1 MRVKYDRGFRAR
13 AGLGWS
19 ASKLETLADIKVW
32 HCRNQ
37 NTIREVFAMAS
48 IRKRSSVILLL
59 AGLLGVTASS
69 SESQEPGPVTQP
81 PPATQPVAAT
91 QPPPPF
97 QSAPAQAAPVA
108 APSRADSAGVIQT
121 QETNT
126 QSVVADLTECKRK
139 DGVLTVKFGFRNT
152 SGGRVGFYTDPLADY
167 DKLYFIADNKKY
179 FVLTDSEKQPL
190 WGKTEGNVSLNP
202 GQSWHWWAK
211 FPAPPAAVKSI
222 NLLTPVA
229 SPFDDV
235 SVSDQ

>member
-1 MRVKYDRGFRAR
+1 MV
-13 AGLGWS
+13 
-19 ASKLETLADIKVW
+19 
-32 HCRNQ
+32 
-37 NTIREVFAMAS
+37 S

-69 SESQEPGPVTQP
+69 SESQKSGPVTQP

-97 QSAPAQAAPVA
+97 PLA

-167 DKLYFIADNKKY
+167 DKFYFIADNKKY

-211 FPAPPAAVKSI
+211 FPAPPAAVKTI

>member
-1 MRVKYDRGFRAR
+1 
-13 AGLGWS
+13 
-19 ASKLETLADIKVW
+19 
-32 HCRNQ
+32 
-37 NTIREVFAMAS
+37 MAS

-69 SESQEPGPVTQP
+69 SESQKPELVTQP
-81 PPATQPVAAT
+81 PPATQPAPTT
-91 QPPPPF
+91 QSAPTP

-139 DGVLTVKFGFRNT
+139 DGVLTVKFGFRNA
-152 SGGRVGFYTDPLADY
+152 SGGRVGFYTDPLTNY

-179 FVLTDSEKQPL
+179 FVLTDTEKQPL

-202 GQSWHWWAK
+202 G
-211 FPAPPAAVKSI
+211 
-222 NLLTPVA
+222 
-229 SPFDDV
+229 
-235 SVSDQ
+235 